1 MSGDLQGQQPARSV
15 RDRRRPGWYG
25 LDRPAPQPT
34 GGMERAIFELL
45 RLVFG
50 CGRRQVPIPGGS
62 HPRRSVDMV
71 FDLPAF
77 GPLVIEYDGAY
88 FHPFVDEDI
97 DRTFQALSVLR
108 ARRVLRIREAPLV
121 VDPFLEE
128 RVRFGAVD
136 AISVPHNPE
145 PTLCA
150 AAVFT
155 HLRHDDVF
163 GFDDGPLGQER
174 AHIWSSMTQVAIA
187 TYGEAAMA
195 GRCSACMEELQG
207 DV

>member
-1 MSGDLQGQQPARSV
+1 
-15 RDRRRPGWYG
+15 
-25 LDRPAPQPT
+25 
-34 GGMERAIFELL
+34 
-45 RLVFG
+45 
-50 CGRRQVPIPGGS
+50 
-62 HPRRSVDMV
+62 MV